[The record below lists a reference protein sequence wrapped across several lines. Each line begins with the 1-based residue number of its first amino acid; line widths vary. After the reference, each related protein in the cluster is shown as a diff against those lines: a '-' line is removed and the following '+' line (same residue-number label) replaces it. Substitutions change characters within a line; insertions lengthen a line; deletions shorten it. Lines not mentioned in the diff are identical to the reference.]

1 MKIIETLNQI
11 ISHHEEMLEIADVQL
26 MNGYTK
32 AWYKQKKDEEQT
44 INFFKKLVKIAEED
58 KSAGVKVTNFHL
70 LLQRPDF
77 EIPRLCWSNYRVML
91 FPDNRAGFIHPFF
104 WTPELGIDNSHH
116 ALWKYAMSFRDGDGQ
131 PMFDSNYRWGGFYTY
146 GLGNGDQ
153 KQLTLYGESSDYP
166 HDKWSEKVKECFLSG
181 MEFSPE
187 MTESEI
193 EEELPF

>member
-1 MKIIETLNQI
+1 MKIIKALNQI

-58 KSAGVKVTNFHL
+58 KFAGIKTRQSSEDIHPYYVAPK
-70 LLQRPDF
+70 
-77 EIPRLCWSNYRVML
+77 LCWSNYRVML
-91 FPDNRAGFIHPFF
+91 FPDNVTGFVYPFF

-116 ALWKYAMSFRDGDGQ
+116 ALWQYAMSFRDEDGQ
-131 PMFDSNYRWGGFYTY
+131 PLFDSNYRWGGFYTY

-166 HDKWSEKVKECFLSG
+166 HDKWAEKVKECFLAG

-187 MTESEI
+187 IAESEI